1 MPDSRLEVRRDFV
14 TAPYE
19 LVSAKHPRDRST
31 VTVGGVP
38 FGPGTVTLVAG
49 PCAVETAEQ
58 TLEAALM
65 AATAG
70 AAMVRGGAYKP
81 RSSPYSFHGLGE
93 DGLKIL
99 SDVRDETG
107 LPFVTEVLDTRDVD
121 LVASHADMLQ
131 IGTRNMQN
139 FALLRAVGATGL
151 PVLLKRGMS
160 ATIEEWLMAAEY
172 IAEQGNLDIVLCE
185 RGIRTFEKSTRNT
198 LDISAVPIVQQL
210 THLPVIVDPSHS
222 GGRRDLVFPL
232 SRAAI
237 AVGTDGLIVDL
248 HPRPEEALCD
258 GPQAL
263 APDDMAELA
272 GLMREV
278 PLLAGRLVAG
288 GPAAHSNG
296 EGPRR

>member
-1 MPDSRLEVRRDFV
+1 MSDSRLGIRRRSV
-14 TAPYE
+14 STPYE
-19 LVSAKHPRDRST
+19 LVSAKHHRDRST
-31 VTVGGVP
+31 VVVGGVP
-38 FGPGTVTLVAG
+38 IGPGTVTLIAG

-58 TLEAALM
+58 TLQAALM
-65 AATAG
+65 ARTAG
-70 AAMVRGGAYKP
+70 AALLRGGAYKP
-81 RSSPYSFHGLGE
+81 RSSPYAFHGLGE

-139 FALLRAVGATGL
+139 FALLRAVGAAGR

-160 ATIEEWLMAAEY
+160 ATVEEWLMAAEY

-198 LDISAVPIVQQL
+198 LDISAVPIAQGL

-222 GGRRDLVFPL
+222 GGRRDLVLPL

-237 AVGTDGLIVDL
+237 AIGVDGLIVDL
-248 HPRPEEALCD
+248 HPRPADALCD
-258 GPQAL
+258 GAQAL
-263 APDDMAELA
+263 TPEDMSELA
-272 GLMREV
+272 GLLREV
-278 PLLAGRLVAG
+278 PLLAGRLVASGPMAYQNG
-288 GPAAHSNG
+288 GGA
-296 EGPRR
+296 RR